1 MKLPLVL
8 TAIIVAISALW
19 GVREHRTLTV
29 LRLQHQAALR
39 EAAELGVS
47 SDTTKPFTATKVT
60 RRLREDDARKVKEFA
75 DSLVAFAHE
84 MKQTEETGDP
94 PDEGMKKRTFEL
106 IDGMLSL
113 TGAELKLLVAELR
126 TRTDMDDE
134 MRKHMIGFSI
144 MMLAQQ
150 HPRMAIALFTESSDL
165 MKDNPMGDH
174 VVSSALTQWAK
185 DEPLAALEWIKQNA
199 TKHPDLVKDDAKRA
213 VIIGAAQQDFGLAFQ
228 LAGEIKFEGGDES
241 LMDTLA
247 DSANTPERQAEFL
260 AALRKHAAGITD
272 AKAREKFQT
281 SGVRE
286 MFSEVTE
293 SGFDRSMKWLETA
306 ELSESESAGLLG
318 SIDYHATKKETGK
331 WLDWIASQ
339 PGNANQRE
347 ESTRDLVRQWTG
359 NDYRAAGEWLANS
372 PAGPTKDAAVMSYV
386 ETVAPYD
393 PEIATQWANTLP
405 AEKRGNALKE
415 IEQRKPKS
423 E

>member
-8 TAIIVAISALW
+8 TTIIVAISALW

-60 RRLREDDARKVKEFA
+60 RRPREDDARKVKAFA

-106 IDGMLSL
+106 MDGMLSL
-113 TGAELKLLVAELR
+113 SGAELKLLVAELR
-126 TRTDMDDE
+126 ARTDMDDE
-134 MRKHMIGFSI
+134 MRKNMIGFSV

-165 MKDNPMGDH
+165 MKDNFMGDH

-213 VIIGAAQQDFGLAFQ
+213 VLTGAAQQDFGLAFQ
-228 LAGEIKFEGGDES
+228 LAGELKLEGGDEL
-241 LMDTLA
+241 LMHTLA
-247 DSANTPERQAEFL
+247 DTANTPERQTEFL
-260 AALRKHAAGITD
+260 AALRKHAAGIAD
-272 AKAREKFQT
+272 AKKREET
-281 SGVRE
+281 IASGVKNV
-286 MFSEVTE
+286 FSEVTE
-293 SGFDRSMKWLETA
+293 SGFDRSMKWLEITG
-306 ELSESESAGLLG
+306 LSDSESAGLLG
-318 SIDYHATKKETGK
+318 EINYHTAKKETGK
-331 WLDWIASQ
+331 WLDWIATQ
-339 PGNANQRE
+339 PGDAKQRQE
-347 ESTRDLVRQWTG
+347 TTSDLVREWTG
-359 NDYRAAGEWLANS
+359 NDYRAAGEWLATS
-372 PAGPTKDAAVMSYV
+372 TAGPTKDAAVMSYV

-405 AEKRGNALKE
+405 ADKREKALKE
-415 IEQRKPKS
+415 IEQRRPKS